1 MGVNSM
7 TTTNLRL
14 SRRAFTTGLGAAG
27 ALSLAPFGAVPAF
40 AKAPLGGKQLP
51 GAVRMKVGKIEVT
64 ALCDGYTN
72 VSEKLFPKSNE
83 ARAKE
88 LRGAAFL
95 KDGEIP
101 IPVNAF
107 VVNTGDKLILI
118 DAGNALNYGPTMGHL
133 PDALE
138 AADIEPEQI
147 DAVLVTHVHPDHT
160 NGLLTDKGAR
170 AFTKAELV
178 MQKAEHD
185 FWNDA
190 NKLNGATPVMKR
202 LLDMAIPVFKPYVK
216 QTRLFEGAVDL
227 FPGIRSVPLFGHTP
241 GHTGY
246 MITSGSDTLL
256 VWGDIVHLAPFQ
268 FAEPEWSIVYDANPD
283 AAIVT
288 RKKTLDMVA
297 TDKIAVVG
305 GHLPFPG
312 KGNVV
317 KAGNGYQFVPS
328 GFEPAL

>member
-1 MGVNSM
+1 M
-7 TTTNLRL
+7 TATNPRL

-27 ALSLAPFGAVPAF
+27 ALSLSPFGTGPAF
-40 AKAPLGGKQLP
+40 AKAPLAGTQVP
-51 GAVRMKVGKIEVT
+51 AAARMKVGKIEIT

-72 VSEKLFPKSNE
+72 LNEKLFPKANE

-88 LRGAAFL
+88 LRAAAFL
-95 KDGEIP
+95 KPGEMP

-107 VVNTGDKLILI
+107 LVNTGDKLILI

-170 AFTKAELV
+170 AFPKAELII
-178 MQKAEHD
+178 QKREHD
-185 FWNDA
+185 FWNDPA
-190 NKLNGATPVMKR
+190 KLGGATPGMKR
-202 LLDMAIPVFKPYVK
+202 LLDMAIPVFKPYAK
-216 QTRLFEGAVDL
+216 QTRMFEGATEI

-246 MITSGSDTLL
+246 MITSGTDTLF
-256 VWGDIVHLAPFQ
+256 VWGDVVHLAPFQ
-268 FAEPEWSIVYDANPD
+268 FAEPEWSIVYDGDPD
-283 AAIVT
+283 MAIAT

-305 GHLPFPG
+305 AHLPFPG
-312 KGNVV
+312 KGHVV
-317 KAGNGYQFVPS
+317 KAGTGYQFVPS

>member
-1 MGVNSM
+1 MQNRDF
-7 TTTNLRL
+7 RL
-14 SRRAFTTGLGAAG
+14 SRRAFAAGVGAAAAVG
-27 ALSLAPFGAVPAF
+27 TGMLPTAPAL

-51 GAVRMKVGKIEVT
+51 GAARMKVGNIEVT
-64 ALCDGYTN
+64 ALCDGFTK
-72 VSEKLFPKSNE
+72 VSEKLFPKSDE

-88 LRGAAFL
+88 LRAAAFL
-95 KDGEIP
+95 KPTGEIP

-107 VVNTGDKLILI
+107 LVNTGDRLILI

-133 PDALE
+133 PDALK

-170 AFTKAELV
+170 AFPKAELV

-190 NKLNGATPVMKR
+190 DKLNGASPVMKR
-202 LLDMAIPVFKPYVK
+202 LLDMALPVFKPYTK

-227 FPGIRSVPLFGHTP
+227 FPGVRSVPLFGHTP

-246 MITSGSDTLL
+246 MITSGADSLF
-256 VWGDIVHLAPFQ
+256 VWGDIVHFAPFQ
-268 FAEPEWSIVYDANPD
+268 FAQPEWSIVYDRNPE
-283 AAIVT
+283 AAIAT
-288 RKKTLDMVA
+288 RKRTLDMVA

-305 GHLPFPG
+305 VHLPFPG
-312 KGNVV
+312 KGHVV
-317 KAGNGYQFVPS
+317 KAGSGYQFVPTH
-328 GFEPAL
+328 FEPAL